1 MKKYGISL
9 LASALLFSGTA
20 FAAQFSL
27 SPATETVSDASAAGT
42 AKAFT
47 LQFDNSGMVADA
59 SQATVQFDKNQVSV
73 AVATEDAAD
82 CYILPAPNDDKVQAV
97 DFVLSGSLNSKDL
110 CTLTVTLNAD
120 NNGAAWAAGDVVNLT
135 IMGSPDTTVGYGGAD
150 LTGDLDPHQNATITV
165 TAGDPPDVIAGSTPV
180 DGTAISIP
188 GGAPGDTN
196 STSVDIT
203 IASGDEGTV
212 SVTSCTVGA
221 GFTIVAPGAFP
232 ANAPVTI
239 EVEAT
244 LGAAALADTLNCVGT
259 DSSAAGFDF
268 SWPISAP
275 EGTLLAGPTVSSNP
289 SSANPLQ
296 LPTNTTGNPVS
307 VPVTFTPNGGDVG
320 GPDATVACAVSGAF
334 TVTPANLTL
343 AVGDAPA
350 SVAVGCSP
358 GAVVEAGSLTCTVN
372 DETGANDIVWE
383 LVCPEMSVAPAAP
396 TFVPA
401 SSLWSKLA
409 LFGMLGALGMLVL
422 GLRRNH

>member
-1 MKKYGISL
+1 MKTKIL
-9 LASALLFSGTA
+9 TVALVAGLFAGNVMA
-20 FAAQFSL
+20 QAQFS
-27 SPATETVSDASAAGT
+27 ATPNNTDVSLATAAGT
-42 AKAFT
+42 
-47 LQFDNSGMVADA
+47 
-59 SQATVQFDKNQVSV
+59 QV
-73 AVATEDAAD
+73 
-82 CYILPAPNDDKVQAV
+82 
-97 DFVLSGSLNSKDL
+97 
-110 CTLTVTLNAD
+110 TVTMHYEDMGTGADSLGADLHWDPNQLTYVSHSGTGCAALPVAPPKTFLRHGAFDMGGMALPSGDKCTVVLEVAAD
-120 NNGAAWAAGDVVNLT
+120 NNGVAWADGDVATLT
-135 IMGSPDTTVGYGGAD
+135 FQDEEIGVAGVDESAD
-150 LTGDLDPHQNATITV
+150 LLPSINATV
-165 TAGDPPDVIAGSTPV
+165 TIVTGPPPDVIAGSDPV

-358 GAVVEAGSLTCTVN
+358 GADVEAGSLTCTVN